1 MMNYTPTYQEADL
14 IVVGAGPI
22 GLSMCQALAGTGLK
36 IALIEKQSQES
47 IANPAF
53 DGREIA
59 ITHRTRAIM
68 QDLHQWQ
75 RLAPEQ
81 IHLLKKAEV
90 YNGNSPFV
98 LGFDKPKSVHG
109 KAIETLG
116 YLISNQ
122 HIRQA
127 AYQAFFDSTKKTDA
141 ITPFFECAITNI
153 ERHHTHMAVTLDNGV
168 HLRAKLLIA
177 ADSRTSFVR
186 KTLGISSD
194 MHDFGRTVMVFRTTH
209 TQSNHATAHEGFYYG
224 KTLAVLP
231 LGEYQSSMVITIDN
245 SKVDE
250 IKSLSK
256 EALASLLQSWLG
268 GRLGEMTVTSQI
280 HDYPL
285 LGVHAR
291 TFYGDRVAVIGD
303 AAVGMH
309 PVTAHG
315 YNLGMESVEILS
327 GLIAKAAR
335 QGQDIASPALL
346 RHYSHTHS
354 LKTRAIY
361 HGTNAIVK
369 LYTSET
375 PPARLLRHTAL
386 RATQGFLPIKKLI
399 TGQLTG

>member
-1 MMNYTPTYQEADL
+1 MTTPTSPKYLSYDV
-14 IVVGAGPI
+14 IIVGAGPI

-36 IALIEKQSQES
+36 IALIERQSQQMV
-47 IANPAF
+47 AHPKP

-75 RLAPEQ
+75 KLPEGSVYF
-81 IHLLKKAEV
+81 LRRAEV
-90 YNGNSPFV
+90 FNGNSPFA
-98 LGFDKPKSVHG
+98 LGFDKPKQVHG
-109 KAIETLG
+109 RAIETLG
-116 YLISNQ
+116 YLISNH
-122 HIRQA
+122 HIRQV
-127 AYQAFFDSTKKTDA
+127 AYDTVVDKFGKQIDV
-141 ITPFFECAITNI
+141 FFERSISDVTVT
-153 ERHHTHMAVTLDNGV
+153 HTYASVSLDDGTQLHGQLV
-168 HLRAKLLIA
+168 LA
-177 ADSRTSFVR
+177 ADSRMSFMR
-186 KTLGISSD
+186 KALGISAD

-209 TQSNHATAHEGFYYG
+209 TKSNHETAHEGFYYG

-245 SKVDE
+245 TKVDE
-250 IKSLSK
+250 IKRMNDK
-256 EALASLLQSWLG
+256 QLAAEMQSWLG
-268 GRLGEMTVTSQI
+268 NRLGEMAVTSPI
-280 HDYPL
+280 YDYPL

-291 TFYGDRVAVIGD
+291 IFYGQRCALIGD

-327 GLIAKAAR
+327 ELIAKAVR
-335 QGQDIASPALL
+335 EGKDIASSRLL

-354 LKTRAIY
+354 LKTRAMY

-369 LYTSET
+369 LYTDET
-375 PPARLLRHTAL
+375 PPARFVRHAGLRL
-386 RATQGFLPIKKLI
+386 SNGFMPIKRLI